1 MSRPAPDGALQA
13 AEAYLDSLVNHERR
27 TDWPYTRLGLGPI
40 RALLARLGHPERELS
55 VVHIAGSK
63 GKGSTALWVEAILTA
78 AGERVGTFTSPHLA
92 RWTERFRVGGREL
105 DGDTLAEVVARV
117 RPHVDALRNARPGD
131 APTFFDATTAV
142 AIAAFAEAAVD
153 RAILEVGLG
162 GRLDSTN
169 AVTPAVTCITGIE
182 LEHTDKLGSTV
193 AQIAREKAGI
203 LKPGLPLVLGP
214 VAPQVR
220 AVIRNRAAE
229 LNVPVTEWGRD
240 FEAEIR
246 SRSLDGIEIRWSG
259 AGAVV
264 DARLP
269 VLGRSQAAN
278 AALAIAAAR
287 CLRPEWTGREFAAA
301 VSSGLKNAV
310 LPARAELLGRY
321 PWIVVDAAHT
331 AASARELSDVL
342 TALSC
347 RALHLVLSVS
357 ADKDLGALLEALLP
371 LADEVTVTRALAAR
385 SLDPRVIADAIRKK
399 RALRADAELRV
410 VPNPHLAVRAARES
424 LPPDAA
430 LCVTGSVY
438 LAGIARSLLAEW
450 AD

>member
-1 MSRPAPDGALQA
+1 MSRPAPGGALQA

-27 TDWPYTRLGLGPI
+27 ADWPYARLGLEPI

-63 GKGSTALWVEAILTA
+63 GKGSTALWVEAILSA

-105 DGDTLAEVVARV
+105 DGDALAAVVARV
-117 RPHVDALRNARPGD
+117 RPHVDALRRARPDD

-142 AIAAFAEAAVD
+142 AIASFAEAAVD

-182 LEHTDKLGSTV
+182 LEHTDKLGSTL
-193 AQIAREKAGI
+193 AEIAREKAGI

-214 VAPQVR
+214 VAPEVR
-220 AVIRNRAAE
+220 AVIRARAAE
-229 LNVPVTEWGRD
+229 LDAPVAELGRD
-240 FEAEIR
+240 FRVEIR
-246 SRSLDGIEIRWSG
+246 DRSLDGMEIHWSG
-259 AGAVV
+259 ADAVV
-264 DARLP
+264 GAMLP

-278 AALAIAAAR
+278 AALAIAAVR
-287 CLRPEWTGREFAAA
+287 CLRPDWTPDEFAQV

-310 LPARAELLGRY
+310 LPARAELLRRG

-331 AASARELSDVL
+331 PASARELVDVL
-342 TALSC
+342 AALPF
-347 RALHLVLSVS
+347 RELHLVLSVS
-357 ADKDLGALLEALLP
+357 ADKDLGTLLETLLP
-371 LADEVTVTRALAAR
+371 LATEITVTRALAAR
-385 SLDPRVIADAIRKK
+385 SLEPRVIAAAIRTQQ
-399 RALRADAELRV
+399 ALRADAALRV

-424 LPPDAA
+424 LRPEAG

-438 LAGIARSLLAEW
+438 LAGIARELLTG
-450 AD
+450 